1 MSASV
6 LVHAAGVAVLVAVTL
21 GLHFALVAPAHRER
35 AARTARVQQAAQDA
49 QDLKVLEDHTHALER
64 LSHSLESK
72 LVDTVE
78 LRPVDHLNKQVAAV
92 SELVEEQNLHVTRVD
107 PGEAQVT
114 PRYTLVPI
122 RVAGQGT
129 FADVVNF
136 LHELHDVAKDTEVRA
151 FAVRADPKA
160 SSDLVTFELCL
171 GWYAV
176 QGPSTRA
183 MARPAG
189 GAVRTDSTVAD
200 VPESR

>member
-1 MSASV
+1 M
-6 LVHAAGVAVLVAVTL
+6 
-21 GLHFALVAPAHRER
+21 
-35 AARTARVQQAAQDA
+35 DC
-49 QDLKVLEDHTHALER
+49 
-64 LSHSLESK
+64 
-72 LVDTVE
+72 VE
-78 LRPVDHLNKQVAAV
+78 LRPVEQLNKQVAAG

-107 PGEAQVT
+107 PGDALVT
-114 PRYTLVPI
+114 PRYSLVPI

-151 FAVRADPKA
+151 FAVHADPKA
-160 SSDLVTFELCL
+160 SSDLVTFELSL

-189 GAVRTDSTVAD
+189 GAGRADSTVAD